1 MVAAPNPP
9 SGAIARGK
17 LAFSTANERS
27 VLVVELAR
35 HFRARL
41 RGYELDLADEIF
53 SPGLVYARAELS
65 LHALELLPPAF
76 SVRGDLKAAILESDG
91 PRVRSQGF
99 SHDGVPGTLEPGER
113 GLGPLEFSDNFSEKF
128 SGAFHRNREIVT

>member
-1 MVAAPNPP
+1 MMAAV
-9 SGAIARGK
+9 K

-35 HFRARL
+35 HFGAGL
-41 RGYELDLADEIF
+41 RGNELDLADEIF
-53 SPGLVYARAELS
+53 SPGFVYARAELAF
-65 LHALELLPPAF
+65 HALELLPPAF
-76 SVRGDLKAAILESDG
+76 PVRGDLEATILVSDRSRMRGQRFPHDRG
-91 PRVRSQGF
+91 PGA
-99 SHDGVPGTLEPGER
+99 LEPGER